1 MAGPR
6 AIDINLTAIPRLAK
20 GRTVKETRL
29 MATAPEIIE
38 ERVLAWP
45 AARRIVQTSKPQPSE
60 EFNL

>member
-6 AIDINLTAIPRLAK
+6 AIDLKLTAIPQLAK
-20 GRTVKETRL
+20 GRTLKETRL

-38 ERVLAWP
+38 EKVLTWP
-45 AARRIVQTSKPQPSE
+45 AARRIVQRSKPQPSE